1 MSRETIVEVKLLK
14 AYAVALITLL
24 MTIVP
29 AGIILLVT
37 KPETWI
43 ITVTVILS
51 TLAWVAL
58 MSVGLWKFCFK
69 ERRKEDEE

>member
-1 MSRETIVEVKLLK
+1 MSRETIVEVELLK

-24 MTIVP
+24 ITVVP

-37 KPETWI
+37 KPETL
-43 ITVTVILS
+43 VIAVAVVLS
-51 TLAWVAL
+51 VLAWTAL

-69 ERRKEDEE
+69 EKRKEDEE

>member
-69 ERRKEDEE
+69 ERREEDEE

>member
-1 MSRETIVEVKLLK
+1 MSRKILVEVELLK
-14 AYAVALITLL
+14 ACVVALITLL
-24 MTIVP
+24 ITIVP

-51 TLAWVAL
+51 TLAWIAL

-69 ERRKEDEE
+69 EKREEDEE

>member
-14 AYAVALITLL
+14 AYAVAIITLL

-58 MSVGLWKFCFK
+58 MSVGFWKFCFK
-69 ERRKEDEE
+69 ERREEDEE